1 MLTENNIV
9 SILPV
14 SLVVFFSLL
23 ILLFEIFKGQKKKN
37 LSGYISLI
45 GIIISSIF
53 TLLFWNKNFSYF
65 NKSLILDNFSLL
77 FFFFFYISFALV
89 ILLSFKY
96 IELQRMNY
104 GEYFSLLLLCLAGM
118 MIVVSSNDILVILL
132 GLETFSLANYVL
144 AGLKLGDLK
153 SSEASIKYF
162 LLGALASAF
171 LIYGI
176 AFLYGTCDSTKINQ
190 IAQAFSGD
198 EKLKLFALIGFGL
211 FLIGMFFKIA
221 LVPFHVW
228 TPDVYQG
235 APTPITALFSVAP
248 KAAGFA
254 VLIRIFNIFWP
265 VKIGEKTIFWSLWI
279 IAALTMIVGN
289 LVALRQKNIKR
300 ILAYSSIAHAGYM
313 LIAILSK
320 DYKSLIFYI
329 LVYIFMNIGAFAV
342 ISGMSKRDTEYLD
355 LENYSGIGFKYPWL
369 GATLSV
375 FLISLAGFPPTAGFL
390 AKFYIFSSAVRNN
403 LIALTIIGV
412 LCCLI
417 SVFYYLRIIV
427 YMYMK
432 PEAQEIKVE
441 VENPPLFLVL
451 FICLLGVLQLGI
463 FPGNVIYFINQAI
476 SSLNIF

>member
-1 MLTENNIV
+1 MENNIV
-9 SILPV
+9 SIFPI
-14 SLVVFFSLL
+14 SLIVLFSLIIL
-23 ILLFEIFKGQKKKN
+23 IWEIFNSRKRN
-37 LSGYISLI
+37 YSGYISLI

-53 TLLFWNKNFSYF
+53 TIVFWNKNYSYF
-65 NKSLILDNFSLL
+65 KNGLILDNFSLL
-77 FFFFFYISFALV
+77 FFFLFYVSFALV

-96 IELQRMNY
+96 IALQKMNY

-118 MIVVSSNDILVILL
+118 MIVVSSNDILIILL
-132 GLETFSLANYVL
+132 GLEVFSLANYVL

-162 LLGALASAF
+162 LLGAFASAF

-176 AFLYGTCDSTKINQ
+176 AFLYGICDSTKINV
-190 IAQAFSGD
+190 IADSFLSG
-198 EKLKLFALIGFGL
+198 EKINTFALIGFGL

-221 LVPFHVW
+221 VVPFHVW

-235 APTPITALFSVAP
+235 APTPITALFSVAT

-254 VLIRIFNIFWP
+254 VLIRVFSTFWP
-265 VKIGEKTIFWSLWI
+265 IKLGEKVIFWSLWA
-279 IAALTMIVGN
+279 IAVLTMVIGN
-289 LVALRQKNIKR
+289 LVALRQRNIKR

-313 LIAILSK
+313 MIAIIIK

-329 LVYIFMNIGAFAV
+329 IVYIFMNIGAFAV
-342 ISGMSKRDTEYLD
+342 ISAMTKENKEYLD
-355 LENYSGIGFKYPWL
+355 LEEYSGIGFKYPWL

-403 LIALTIIGV
+403 LITLTIIAV
-412 LCCLI
+412 LCSLI
-417 SVFYYLRIIV
+417 SVFYYLRVIV

-432 PEAQEIKVE
+432 PSIPGIKIE

-463 FPGNVIYFINQAI
+463 FPANVIYYINQAI
-476 SSLNIF
+476 SSLTIF